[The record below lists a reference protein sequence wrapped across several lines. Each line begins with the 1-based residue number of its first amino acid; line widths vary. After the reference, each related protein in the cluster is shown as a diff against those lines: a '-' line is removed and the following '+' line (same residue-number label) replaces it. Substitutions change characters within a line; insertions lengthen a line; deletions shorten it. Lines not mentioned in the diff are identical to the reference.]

1 MDRMIK
7 IHLIKTWVR
16 ELKPLGVFDYVISGI
31 RSGVIQFVVDRRG
44 AVKHP
49 ALCQNEAEDPANHN
63 SDQNLFKKH
72 LIYIESPKKYPKKLH
87 TRRFRKQDNL
97 WDPVLKERN
106 LQQTPDAED
115 IWSRDKTFSW
125 SIQEWA
131 CCVWTGTGTGWW
143 RWHRS
148 CNSGQLDQ
156 VQYVYWSVYVVS

>member
-72 LIYIESPKKYPKKLH
+72 LIYIESPKKYPQKTAYETFPE
-87 TRRFRKQDNL
+87 TR
-97 WDPVLKERN
+97 
-106 LQQTPDAED
+106 
-115 IWSRDKTFSW
+115 
-125 SIQEWA
+125 
-131 CCVWTGTGTGWW
+131 
-143 RWHRS
+143 
-148 CNSGQLDQ
+148 QL
-156 VQYVYWSVYVVS
+156 VRPCTKREELTANT